1 MAKKETLKEQQ
12 ARLDKEKWCRSVATS
27 CDQSGL
33 MWYCKDC
40 TKRIG
45 DYHCHAT
52 QSKSCNGIIQRQS
65 NWKEKRYSQNQY
77 IYADKKWSKEN
88 INY

>member
-27 CDQSGL
+27 CDQSGV

-52 QSKSCNGIIQRQS
+52 QTERES
-65 NWKEKRYSQNQY
+65 NTLCAKNARKLKRG
-77 IYADKKWSKEN
+77 
-88 INY
+88 